1 MPQRTFEI
9 PFDPPNP
16 AQIKKAVTAG
26 VALLILIIA
35 GWTIYYTVP
44 AESEG
49 VVLRFGKFID
59 TVPSGLHF
67 KIPFGVDVVDI
78 VPVKRQLKQ
87 EFGFGTG
94 GATTLW
100 QTTNSGEWGDEKAM
114 VTGDLNAALVE
125 WVIQFRIAQPHSY
138 LFEVRNADATLRD
151 ASESVMREV
160 VGDRTVDEVIT
171 IGRQEIED
179 EALQK
184 LQALVA
190 SYQMG
195 IKIDQVQL
203 KNVNPPEMVQA
214 SFNEVNQAQQER
226 ESAIN
231 IANGEYNKAIPRAR
245 GEAEQK
251 ISAAEGYAK
260 QRVNEAEGD
269 AAAFDALLIEYTKA
283 PEVTRRRLYLE
294 TMAKILPRIRN
305 KVILGGGVGEGVLP
319 LLNLSQIDG
328 LETGGAR

>member
-1 MPQRTFEI
+1 MNPTPPKFTVLPPGSR
-9 PFDPPNP
+9 PNP
-16 AQIKKAVTAG
+16 RLISAG
-26 VALLILIIA
+26 ILAFFLFIA
-35 GWTIYYTVP
+35 IWMAFYTVP

-49 VVLRFGKFID
+49 VVLRFGKFKE

-67 KIPFGVDVVDI
+67 KMPFGVDEVVV

-87 EFGFGTG
+87 EFGFGSP
-94 GATTLW
+94 GASNPW
-100 QTTNSGEWGDEKAM
+100 QSSSSREWVAESAM

-125 WVIQFRIAQPHSY
+125 WVIQYRIDRPDHY
-138 LFEVRNADATLRD
+138 LFNVRNPDATLRD

-184 LQALVA
+184 LQALVT
-190 SYQMG
+190 SYEMG
-195 IKIDQVQL
+195 IRIDQVQL
-203 KNVNPPEMVQA
+203 KNVNPPERVQA

-231 IANGEYNKAIPRAR
+231 VANGEYNKSIPRAR
-245 GEAEQK
+245 GEAEQMV
-251 ISAAEGYAK
+251 SAAEGYAMK
-260 QRVNEAEGD
+260 RINEAEGD
-269 AAAFDALLIEYTKA
+269 VAAFNAVLAEYIKA

-294 TMAKILPRIRN
+294 TMAEVLPRVRGKI
-305 KVILGGGVGEGVLP
+305 VIDEAAAGGVLP
-319 LLNLSQIDG
+319 LLNLDRSELGI
-328 LETGGAR
+328 GGNR